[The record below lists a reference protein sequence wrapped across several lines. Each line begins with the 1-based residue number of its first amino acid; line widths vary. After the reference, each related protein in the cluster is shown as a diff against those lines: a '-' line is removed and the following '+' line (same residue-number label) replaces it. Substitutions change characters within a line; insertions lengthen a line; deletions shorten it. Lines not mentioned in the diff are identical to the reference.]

1 MSDTT
6 ADAAGETV
14 DNAKQTGQAARRT
27 ASSAKRTVGAAVSS
41 ATDSGAGGG
50 ASQLRQSV
58 DEIRAEVGREVGARA
73 QQARDWAEDRA
84 DQLRTTVTE
93 KPFASAGAAF
103 AAGVI
108 LGVLLARR

>member
-1 MSDTT
+1 MTDAT
-6 ADAAGETV
+6 ADAAQDTA
-14 DNAKQTGQAARRT
+14 DNARDATDAAKRT
-27 ASSAKRTVGAAVSS
+27 ASSAKRTATSAV
-41 ATDSGAGGG
+41 AEGK
-50 ASQLRQSV
+50 SQLKQSV
-58 DEIRAEVGREVGARA
+58 EEIRSEVGREVGARA